1 MVVATTAALAAAAGG
16 ADAMPVS
23 PLGGAPVPN
32 PVPDANRGLHLI
44 DANIAL
50 GNNVARGQRQ
60 FRAYER
66 KNAAK

>member
-32 PVPDANRGLHLI
+32 PVPDANRGLHLT

-50 GNNVARGQRQ
+50 GNRIALVAEQAQAFAGR
-60 FRAYER
+60 
-66 KNAAK
+66 